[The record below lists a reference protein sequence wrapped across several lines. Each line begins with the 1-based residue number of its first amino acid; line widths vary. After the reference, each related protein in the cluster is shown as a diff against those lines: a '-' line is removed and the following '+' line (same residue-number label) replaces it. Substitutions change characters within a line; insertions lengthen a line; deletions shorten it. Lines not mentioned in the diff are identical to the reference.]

1 MCYALN
7 VWSIWPPFLGGLG
20 WHVDFLSLPVT
31 TAVGDVRQ
39 SLLGI
44 SAFQVAAPR
53 CSQNRLTVVGDS
65 HFFRSGHKSWNLCV
79 EHCTNKGYIAGERSC
94 QSKLCKASVWAGYLS
109 I

>member
-7 VWSIWPPFLGGLG
+7 VWSIWPPFLGGLR

-31 TAVGDVRQ
+31 TTVGDVRQ

-65 HFFRSGHKSWNLCV
+65 FFLEVVIK
-79 EHCTNKGYIAGERSC
+79 AGTY
-94 QSKLCKASVWAGYLS
+94 VLS
-109 I
+109 IALTKGTLLEKGLVS